1 MNVCEL
7 LGGDGVGFGRRDRVD
22 GRGKTPCTPGPSC
35 VCVCVRECVCVC
47 ACVCIARVYVYA
59 YIVFGVCVSTCRS
72 SEDMGYMHAQ

>member
-35 VCVCVRECVCVC
+35 VCVHVCVCVC
-47 ACVCIARVYVYA
+47 ACVHSACVCETYV
-59 YIVFGVCVSTCRS
+59 VFGVCVSTCRS